1 MEILCHAC
9 FILQS
14 KIKDFYIYMVE
25 FEQVKID
32 KTENV
37 RNCATLCEL
46 LDFPVS
52 KKLEAKIRRD
62 IKYYAA
68 KLNNLNM

>member
-1 MEILCHAC
+1 
-9 FILQS
+9 
-14 KIKDFYIYMVE
+14 MVE